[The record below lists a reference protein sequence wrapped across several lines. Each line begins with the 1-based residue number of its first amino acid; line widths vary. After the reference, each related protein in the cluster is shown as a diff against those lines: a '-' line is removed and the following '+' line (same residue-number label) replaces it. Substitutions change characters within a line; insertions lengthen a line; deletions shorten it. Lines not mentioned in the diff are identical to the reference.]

1 MDCRERVLTALNL
14 EEPDR
19 VPCHAILIDANN
31 VDIILGKPK
40 ITDFDTVEQLQR
52 DNPKGWA
59 EELTNLIEGIET
71 SVFSRCTEAAAAIG
85 LDCMQVGILPFYIYE
100 DPNDPRLLMKDIFF
114 IL

>member
-31 VDIILGKPK
+31 VDVILGKPK

-52 DNPKGWA
+52 DNPEGWA
-59 EELTNLIEGIET
+59 EDLSNLIEGIET
-71 SVFSRCTEAAAAIG
+71 SVFSRCVEAAAAIG
-85 LDCMQVGILPFYIYE
+85 YDTSGAGYIPF
-100 DPNDPRLLMKDIFF
+100 IF
-114 IL
+114 